1 MGWDEVARVAAER
14 GGASSL
20 VVMQGDEVVFEQHV
34 NTDPHAL
41 FYSFSVSKP
50 FTALAVHLLAQRG
63 ELDLDAPIASYWP
76 EYAANG
82 KYAVTARQ
90 VLTHRGGAPYSTGSA
105 IGDALRMSDW
115 SASVDAAANAR
126 LRYRPGTV
134 VAYELLS
141 FGFILGELV
150 RRVDGRPIARF
161 IGEEL
166 LAPFALEDT
175 FLGLAADTWS
185 RRVPLVK
192 GHPIEHMRA
201 ATFNH
206 RHVREAVIPAAGI
219 QTTAQDL
226 AQFYRAL
233 LRGGD
238 GVIPRRAI
246 DDARAVSS
254 DGERDRV
261 IGHTMRWGTGFQLGY
276 PGLVRPM
283 GSLASASAFGH
294 NGSAVCNVWADP
306 ERDLVLAWV
315 NNVILPRRAG
325 LEHISRLSDVV
336 IEAAA
341 PPR

>member
-1 MGWDEVARVAAER
+1 MGWDDVARVAAER

-20 VVMQGDEVVFEQHV
+20 VVLHRGDVVFEQHIG
-34 NTDPHAL
+34 TEPDAL
-41 FYSFSVSKP
+41 FYAFSVSKP
-50 FTALAVHLLAQRG
+50 FTALAAHLLAQRG
-63 ELDLDAPIASYWP
+63 QLDLDAPIARFWP

-82 KYAVTARQ
+82 KQEVTARH
-90 VLTHRGGAPYSTGSA
+90 VLSHRGGAPYSTGSA

-115 SASVDAAANAR
+115 ESSVAAAANAR

-150 RRVDGRPIARF
+150 RRIDGRPIARF
-161 IGEEL
+161 LGEEL
-166 LAPFALEDT
+166 LAPLGLEDT
-175 FLGLAADTWS
+175 YLGLAADTWS
-185 RRVPLVK
+185 RRVDLVK
-192 GHPIEHMRA
+192 GHPIEHIRA
-201 ATFNH
+201 AAFNH
-206 RHVREAVIPAAGI
+206 RRVREAVIPAAGI
-219 QTTAQDL
+219 HTTARDL
-226 AQFYRAL
+226 ARLYGAL

-238 GVIPRRAI
+238 GAIPAAAI
-246 DDARAVSS
+246 AAAREVSS

-276 PGLVRPM
+276 PGRVRPM

-306 ERDLVLAWV
+306 DRDLVLAWT

-325 LEHISRLSDVV
+325 LEHISQLSDVV
-336 IEAAA
+336 IGAVA
-341 PPR
+341 PTC

>member
-1 MGWDEVARVAAER
+1 MGWDEVAQVAAER

-20 VVMQGDEVVFEQHV
+20 VVVQGGEVVFEQHV
-34 NTDPHAL
+34 GADPHAL

-63 ELDLDAPIASYWP
+63 LIELDAPIARYWP
-76 EYAANG
+76 EFAANG
-82 KYAVTARQ
+82 KHEVTVRH
-90 VLTHRGGAPYSTGSA
+90 VLSHRGGAPYSTGSA

-115 SASVDAAANAR
+115 ESSVDAAARAR

-134 VAYELLS
+134 AAYGLLS

-161 IGEEL
+161 LGEEFI
-166 LAPFALEDT
+166 APLGLEDT
-175 FLGLAADTWS
+175 YLGLAADTWS

-192 GHPIEHMRA
+192 GHPIEHIRA
-201 ATFNH
+201 AAFNH
-206 RHVREAVIPAAGI
+206 RSVREAVIPAAGI
-219 QTTAQDL
+219 QTTAGDL
-226 AQFYRAL
+226 ARFYRAL
-233 LRGGD
+233 LRGGE
-238 GVIPRRAI
+238 GVVPTAAI
-246 DDARAVSS
+246 AAAREVSS

-276 PGLVRPM
+276 PGQIRPM

-306 ERDLVLAWV
+306 ERDLVSAWV

-336 IEAAA
+336 IGAAV
-341 PPR
+341 PTS